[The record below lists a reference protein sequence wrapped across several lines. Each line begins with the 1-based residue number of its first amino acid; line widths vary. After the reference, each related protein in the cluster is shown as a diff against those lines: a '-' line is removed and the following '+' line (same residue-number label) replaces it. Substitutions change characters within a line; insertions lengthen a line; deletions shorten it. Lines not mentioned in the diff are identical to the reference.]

1 MSFVGAKV
9 SQYLYDKGEE
19 VIAIEDAINIEPD
32 PMRWYRWTE
41 LHKLGLSA
49 TIVEFSD
56 SNFDK
61 LKNVVQQNDIVIV
74 YVPTGI
80 IEWNKIDHIKRYQV
94 GLSHVA
100 HINKLLLT
108 LKPEKITNIILLSF
122 ASNNLVQKTWMTTI
136 EQSLLSY
143 HHKTSVRTTII
154 KVKDVFGPWQ
164 DEIKD
169 ISPSWWYIDD
179 IARVVDILQTTV
191 EGNNGLII
199 DINSNIATEFKL
211 TTFDNGLKSTLKWR
225 EEMQLKKHE
234 TKNVVAGGFATKNST
249 NYFANWMTSALAFN
263 LSVVLIHNIVKQ
275 SVLETIMKAS
285 PNVELAKYQPPIKR
299 PAHEQRFYVLYDYL
313 LNHPEINYFIVND
326 IRDTETVQDPMKI
339 MSAIG
344 DYFFAASDIPFYN
357 EISIFPWLKRSFEHC
372 FPNFKNKEE
381 LFSTHGVFN
390 SGVIGG
396 TRHVMLTILSR
407 ILLLLEVAHVGH
419 LCDMVSQQIVFHM
432 YYNRVV
438 CTYPISGGYLL
449 GMPGPYGMAMKHKK
463 FQHHNGV

>member
-1 MSFVGAKV
+1 MSFIGAKL
-9 SQYLYDKGEE
+9 SQYLYDKGEK
-19 VIAIEDAINIEPD
+19 VIAIEDTINIEPD
-32 PMRWYRWTE
+32 PMRWYRWTK
-41 LHKLGLSA
+41 LHKLGLS
-49 TIVEFSD
+49 TTLVEFSD

-61 LKNVVQQNDIVIV
+61 NLKNVVQQNNILIV

-94 GLSHVA
+94 CLSHVA

-108 LKPEKITNIILLSF
+108 LKPEKIANIILLSS

-143 HHKTSVRTTII
+143 HHTTSVRTTII

-164 DEIKD
+164 DETKD

-179 IARVVDILQTTV
+179 ITRMIYIQAKRSTSSVIV
-191 EGNNGLII
+191 NF
-199 DINSNIATEFKL
+199 NSNIATEFGL
-211 TTFDNGLKSTLKWR
+211 TTFNNGLKSTLKWK
-225 EEMQLKKHE
+225 EEMHLKRHE

-249 NYFANWMTSALAFN
+249 DYFANWMTSALAFN

-275 SVLETIMKAS
+275 SVLDTIIKAS
-285 PNVELAKYQPPIKR
+285 PNVELAKYQPPNQQQ
-299 PAHEQRFYVLYDYL
+299 AHNQRFYVLYDYL
-313 LNHPEINYFIVND
+313 LNHPEINYFIIND

-344 DYFFAASDIPFYN
+344 DYFFAAPDIPFYN
-357 EISIFPWLKRSFEHC
+357 EIGIFPWLKRYFENC

-407 ILLLLEVAHVGH
+407 IVLLLEVAHPG

-449 GMPGPYGMAMKHKK
+449 GMPGPYGQAMKHKK
-463 FQHHNGV
+463 FLHHNGV